1 MPGGKLV
8 GGPIE
13 DVKPGGGPK
22 QKYAEVIC
30 LAGVYKFHP
39 ESAPDPTFT
48 QNEKKIFILKVG

>member
-1 MPGGKLV
+1 M